1 MLKQLSVLNALTS
14 VFKAFCQEFSAK
26 RSNEY
31 YLKNTYK
38 ARSFNNKSDISVLIK
53 NRLIKKGINPAP
65 KKKGELHIFL
75 AYSMCNWENILP
87 IALRPFGTVTEFE
100 WRSHGYDDQSPEW
113 LSVRDDMNV
122 QMLRAFHDA
131 HAEQPIDAFVG
142 YLSGYYV
149 NPFTLDMISKC
160 GVTII
165 NFCWDDKLNFP
176 GKIVGGR
183 YTSPAAIASVV
194 DLNLTNSPESEI
206 KYAFHGGLS
215 MFWPEAA
222 HPDIHKPFDVPFN
235 YDVSFVGAKYGWRP
249 RFIRTLHKMGV
260 DVECFG
266 NGWDNGPLLDEDM
279 IKLYSRSRINLGFA
293 GVGHSRRLMCL
304 KGRDFEIPMAGGLY
318 LTQDNPELSLVY
330 DIGKEIMTYK
340 DEKDCAD
347 KIKQLLSNPDKAD
360 MIRKAGRN
368 RALNNHSWEKRFER
382 VFDIAGLIA
391 ARSKG

>member
-1 MLKQLSVLNALTS
+1 
-14 VFKAFCQEFSAK
+14 
-26 RSNEY
+26 
-31 YLKNTYK
+31 
-38 ARSFNNKSDISVLIK
+38 
-53 NRLIKKGINPAP
+53 
-65 KKKGELHIFL
+65 
-75 AYSMCNWENILP
+75 
-87 IALRPFGTVTEFE
+87 
-100 WRSHGYDDQSPEW
+100 
-113 LSVRDDMNV
+113 
-122 QMLRAFHDA
+122 
-131 HAEQPIDAFVG
+131 
-142 YLSGYYV
+142 
-149 NPFTLDMISKC
+149 
-160 GVTII
+160 
-165 NFCWDDKLNFP
+165 
-176 GKIVGGR
+176 
-183 YTSPAAIASVV
+183 
-194 DLNLTNSPESEI
+194 
-206 KYAFHGGLS
+206 

-347 KIKQLLSNPDKAD
+347 KIKQLISNPDKAD

-391 ARSKG
+391 AKSKG